1 MGDFFFNLTE
11 WLRSTW
17 LNGLALDIEDSG
29 SNWFMVEWFWSVPLA
44 QVLHILAISA
54 GFGATLML
62 TLRVSGMAGQEQ
74 PLAQYSARFVPWIW
88 WSLAVIVFSGLLMA
102 WAEPVRNIVN
112 AIFWTKMVL
121 AGAGAVRF
129 AAVPAQ
135 TARASGDSGCR
146 LGCQWRHPRH
156 RVGHRDPVVHGNGWR
171 SLDRLR
177 AGLRGNGSHGFLL
190 S

>member
-121 AGAGAVRF
+121 MVLVLCVSLLFQRKLRGQAATAGADWV
-129 AAVPAQ
+129 
-135 TARASGDSGCR
+135 ASGGTRATAWVIVILWCMVMAGGR
-146 LGCQWRHPRH
+146 WIAYA
-156 RVGHRDPVVHGNGWR
+156 PV
-171 SLDRLR
+171 
-177 AGLRGNGSHGFLL
+177 
-190 S
+190 